1 MTTITGE
8 PPMAPSPPAP
18 RGTNWALEKTGF
30 PKALAALRGAPD
42 PGRIAII
49 DNGNG
54 ALSNGAFAKNDIE
67 YVGPA
72 DLASAGL
79 AAPKSESAGSHAAEV
94 AGVIALA
101 CPEAE
106 LTVFN
111 VAPRSGVDRELF
123 LNALDAVRK
132 DGRYCVVNVS
142 LGWLDRDP
150 RVDQAILDTVNDGI
164 VVVAAMGELEEP
176 SDFVSY
182 PAACKGVIA
191 VGATDRFDLR
201 VPGSSIGEHIWLG
214 APGEDIP
221 TVVTD
226 SNIGLRS
233 GTSFAAAL
241 VSAAAWLALRT
252 LAVSAHRGRSADAT
266 RVETVRKLLGKSA
279 DTGRVTT
286 PPPRTLQAVPPNGLW
301 NMAVGCGRLD
311 VAELVRLQAPT
322 SA

>member
-8 PPMAPSPPAP
+8 PRVAPGPAAA
-18 RGTNWALEKTGF
+18 RGANWALEKTGF
-30 PKALAALRGAPD
+30 AQALAAVRDAPD

-54 ALSNGAFAKNDIE
+54 ALGHRAFAKNDLE
-67 YVGPA
+67 YFPPA
-72 DLASAGL
+72 RLASPGL
-79 AAPKSESAGSHAAEV
+79 AVPKSESVGSHAAEV

-101 CPEAE
+101 CPEAK

-111 VAPRSGVDRELF
+111 VAPRSGVDRQLF
-123 LNALDAVRK
+123 LNALETVRK

-150 RVDQAILDTVNDGI
+150 RVDKAILDTVNAGI

-182 PAACKGVIA
+182 PAACNGVIA

-201 VPGSSIGEHIWLG
+201 VVASSIGEHIWLG

-252 LAVSAHRGRSADAT
+252 LPAPAPHGRSTGTA
-266 RVETVRKLLGKSA
+266 RVETVRELLGKSA
-279 DTGRVTT
+279 DTERVTT
-286 PPPRTLQAVPPNGLW
+286 PPPKTLQLVPPNGLW

-311 VAELVRLQAPT
+311 VAKLVSLQTHAG
-322 SA
+322 A